1 MRRKKATDKK
11 VRVTLD
17 LSPPFYERLEQ
28 LEQLVDAGTKANVI
42 RQALQVYEYLAQKTL
57 DGHTFKA
64 VGKDGQEE
72 TIVFLGA
79 GPSPS

>member
-28 LEQLVDAGTKANVI
+28 LERMVDAGTKANVI
-42 RQALQVYEYLAQKTL
+42 RQAQASNHFAYNRLAISIRKG
-57 DGHTFKA
+57 DR
-64 VGKDGQEE
+64 
-72 TIVFLGA
+72 
-79 GPSPS
+79 